1 MTTKCHLS
9 VSASV
14 CYRSNVAPTEKR
26 THFTNHFFVNALLFL
41 EKGISTENV
50 HALDWLTKIFFL
62 RLRILI
68 FPIANPMENETEK
81 RVHFSNHFFINALL
95 FLEKGIS
102 TENVHALDWLTKI
115 FFLRLR
121 ILIFPIANPME
132 NETTKFSLNYNF
144 SYESSNILN
153 MQKMRMMQV
162 AKQDA
167 SSVVPARLIFEEKLH
182 QST

>member
-1 MTTKCHLS
+1 
-9 VSASV
+9 
-14 CYRSNVAPTEKR
+14 
-26 THFTNHFFVNALLFL
+26 
-41 EKGISTENV
+41 
-50 HALDWLTKIFFL
+50 
-62 RLRILI
+62 
-68 FPIANPMENETEK
+68 
-81 RVHFSNHFFINALL
+81 
-95 FLEKGIS
+95 
-102 TENVHALDWLTKI
+102 
-115 FFLRLR
+115 
-121 ILIFPIANPME
+121 ME